1 MNALTLRSLIDKEKL
16 IESNFL
22 DWNKNLRIT
31 LKYEGKLHHI
41 DSPLHEPH
49 ATTATPDQ
57 VISYQALL
65 VEQDE
70 VTVLMLACM
79 TLELQKEMENCQSVS
94 SHVLKMKSFIDKLEH
109 LGHPWSHVLAVN
121 TVLGSVT
128 KSFDNFVMNYNMHG
142 WDNKSLGELHLML
155 KTAKKNV
162 LSKSVV
168 SSCTKLKEAAE

>member
-1 MNALTLRSLIDKEKL
+1 MD
-16 IESNFL
+16 
-22 DWNKNLRIT
+22 
-31 LKYEGKLHHI
+31 EG
-41 DSPLHEPH
+41 
-49 ATTATPDQ
+49 
-57 VISYQALL
+57 
-65 VEQDE
+65 
-70 VTVLMLACM
+70 
-79 TLELQKEMENCQSVS
+79 QSVS

-155 KTAKKNV
+155 KTAEKNV

-168 SSCTKLKEAAE
+168 SSLHKIREAGGMRSSKRLENGAMVVHMGNGNEAEVEATETYFLNVPSGIELCL